1 VNEEANMK
9 DIILAGTLMAAA
21 LGVFTPDAS
30 AQTRTITIPSET
42 TVVEVESTHCEP
54 VYNEATGTLYV
65 PRCWK
70 LMQRE
75 PEPNALERLIG
86 RTVRGTATEV
96 ENSVGNGID
105 RRIYEL
111 GKKIDEALGTY

>member
-1 VNEEANMK
+1 MK

-21 LGVFTPDAS
+21 LCAFTQDAG

-42 TVVEVESTHCEP
+42 TIVEVDSTHCEP
-54 VYNEATGTLYV
+54 IYNEATGTLYV

-70 LMQRE
+70 MLQRE
-75 PEPNALERLIG
+75 PEPNAVERLID
-86 RTVRGTATEV
+86 RTLNNTATEV
-96 ENSVGNGID
+96 ENSIGNGID

>member
-1 VNEEANMK
+1 MK

-21 LGVFTPDAS
+21 LSAFAQDAG

-75 PEPNALERLIG
+75 PEPNAVERLLG
-86 RTVRGTATEV
+86 RTINGAAREV
-96 ENSVGNGID
+96 ESSVGNGID
-105 RRIYEL
+105 RRIYEM